1 MAVVIK
7 IGTRESPVEEFWS
20 LQMVSSSSALIPW
33 REEVAKKVPTACFIN
48 TEKAVSHKSV

>member
-7 IGTRESPVEEFWS
+7 IGTRESPMEEFWS

-33 REEVAKKVPTACFIN
+33 REEVAKMVPTACFIN
-48 TEKAVSHKSV
+48 TEKAVLH